1 MGIVRSKLAKAALDF
16 LARLSYVIPEAIT
29 PISPGYKRRIIQRYG
44 INDQKIRVV
53 EVGVTSAQPPISH
66 SNQNPHF
73 LAVYSGV
80 LGIGYDFNVV
90 LEAARSLSENK
101 EIAFLIRGT
110 GELEPELKQQVG
122 SLSLKNMTLKT
133 DFLPRKELA
142 SLLQS
147 ADVFLLPMSSASFV
161 EEGLPAKIF
170 EYQSYGKPIVCI
182 SNGEPARYIEATQ
195 SGLVV
200 KQKDADGLKRAILR
214 LYNNR
219 KLASEL
225 GENGRRHVLSNMT
238 TEKIGKRMYE
248 IFTSIR

>member
-1 MGIVRSKLAKAALDF
+1 
-16 LARLSYVIPEAIT
+16 
-29 PISPGYKRRIIQRYG
+29 
-44 INDQKIRVV
+44 
-53 EVGVTSAQPPISH
+53 
-66 SNQNPHF
+66 
-73 LAVYSGV
+73 
-80 LGIGYDFNVV
+80 